1 MRKSEL
7 LLPSQ
12 IAKTK
17 SNSIDLMVM
26 SIQVY
31 PFHSFCSV
39 NTHCD
44 VVVRFAGVNVIKR
57 FRYIIVVVSVADCF
71 HLSGVE

>member
-1 MRKSEL
+1 MRKSE

-17 SNSIDLMVM
+17 SNSTDLMVM

-31 PFHSFCSV
+31 PFHSVCSV
-39 NTHCD
+39 NIHCH
-44 VVVRFAGVNVIKR
+44 VVVRLQVQVND
-57 FRYIIVVVSVADCF
+57 FRYIIFLVSVADCF